1 MEMIKNLKV
10 LGQILALLIIG
21 GAIGF
26 AAGSRFGFK
35 AGGFTTSSMEYSLSH
50 HQLEVAFSEADCQG
64 VRDALTTYLA
74 IVEKHKDNPNS
85 AFSGT
90 VAYADITLAQ
100 NRLARIARKL
110 GDNDLSQ
117 KHLQAAIESC
127 GRARWENCSELH
139 ILAVSKRLEQ
149 ENPIKCLATEY

>member
-1 MEMIKNLKV
+1 MRKHLKV

-26 AAGSRFGFK
+26 AVGSRFGFK
-35 AGGFTTSSMEYSLSH
+35 AGGFTTSTMEYSLSH

-64 VRDALTTYLA
+64 VRDALTSYLA

-100 NRLARIARKL
+100 ARLARIARKL
-110 GDNDLSQ
+110 GDKDLAQ
-117 KHLQAAIESC
+117 KHLQAATKSC
-127 GRARWENCSELH
+127 GRARWKDCSEMH

-149 ENPIKCLATEY
+149 EKPIKCLATEY